1 MRVLLVDDEFFV
13 RDRIRNQIDW
23 AALGVREVREAD
35 NGVQALRLAEQWEPN
50 ILISDVRMPQLDG
63 LALAERMSALSP
75 DCRVIFIS
83 GYADKPALHNAI
95 RLHAVSF
102 IEKPIQIEEVRE
114 AVASAV
120 KSLREQR
127 EISRSMNALRHAN
140 RERQTAEAARELIN
154 PSPSTVNRGVRLL
167 AEHIDVSQYYHIT
180 TILVRVES
188 RDVSPSSASGSSSA
202 PMDGVDERGNM
213 ESRVAAFLET
223 ALNPDEA
230 VVIGFMAGDVYAAH
244 LFTRVP
250 MIRWRETVAGCC
262 QKLLR
267 FLNENGADASVAVG
281 QPVTSIRQLG
291 ESYRTAKR
299 AMDHCFYKPP
309 GAVCFSAHSI
319 ARAYDLRAVQLE
331 DYQRALKN
339 ETPDELLTLIHDLTA
354 TLRQYEATP
363 PAAVMRLF
371 NAIIGLMMHAAEQDH
386 IQLFDQFEDS
396 YAVYQHIRQLRRLDE
411 LYDLAREA
419 VRRYDHKINAG
430 TNNAVVNRIIRYIRG
445 NYQNPDLS
453 VTLIADTLKLSPTY
467 VCHLFKNVTGQTL
480 VAYLTDVRLNE
491 ALALMNAG
499 ETRVKVIAERVGYR
513 SSNYF
518 SYQFKRRMG
527 YTPSRPEP

>member
-23 AALGVREVREAD
+23 TALGVREVREAD
-35 NGVQALRLAEQWEPN
+35 NGAQALSLAEQWEPN

-63 LALAERMSALSP
+63 LALAERMCALSP
-75 DCRVIFIS
+75 ECRVIFIS
-83 GYADKPALHNAI
+83 GYADKSALHNAI

-102 IEKPIQIEEVRE
+102 IEKPIQIEEVRK

-120 KSLREQR
+120 ESLREQR
-127 EISRSMNALRHAN
+127 EISRNMSALRHAN
-140 RERQTAEAARELIN
+140 RERQTAEAARELVN
-154 PSPSTVNRGVRLL
+154 PSPSTVDCGVRLL
-167 AEHIDVSQYYHIT
+167 AEHIDVSQYYHMT

-188 RDVSPSSASGSSSA
+188 RDVSPIPSSA
-202 PMDGVDERGNM
+202 PKDGKDEWGNM
-213 ESRVAAFLET
+213 GPRVAAFLET

-230 VVIGFMAGDVYAAH
+230 TAIGFMVGSVYTAH

-250 MIRWRETVAGCC
+250 MLRWRETIAGCC
-262 QKLLR
+262 QKLIR
-267 FLNENGADASVAVG
+267 FLSENGADASVAVG

-291 ESYRTAKR
+291 KSYRTAQC

-309 GAVCFSAHSI
+309 GAVCFSAFSI
-319 ARAYDLRAVQLE
+319 ARTYDLRVVQLE

-339 ETPDELLTLIHDLTA
+339 ETPDELLALIHDLTA
-354 TLRQYEATP
+354 TLRQHEATP

-371 NAIIGLMMHAAEQDH
+371 NAIIGLMMRAAEQDH
-386 IQLFDQFEDS
+386 IQLFDLLEDS

-411 LYDLAREA
+411 LYAFAREA
-419 VRRYDHKINAG
+419 VRCYDRKISAG

-480 VAYLTDVRLNE
+480 VAYLTDIRLSE
-491 ALALMNAG
+491 ALALMNVG

-527 YTPSRPEP
+527 YTPSRPES